1 MMLEV
6 SDTHDEFS
14 SGPSELIR
22 QTCADEFRSKLEQGE
37 VRLGIRSLTLLA
49 RAAREA
55 MHRQGVPDADT
66 AVTDAT
72 IGDIDVRHDPELYE
86 ALGLSHDGD
95 TRVRLDRD
103 THDIFVAHEHPEADS
118 LTSYQPEA
126 IGFAQLR
133 QAFAD
138 QLSQYGISFE
148 KDETVVSYG
157 SLSGIDNLLGT
168 LFARARESGKSINLI
183 FPSPGFSVIAA
194 QAKRRGI
201 PVTHI
206 LTDATDGYCVR
217 TNDLKPAL
225 GEPSDDVS
233 VLYLTPMNNPT
244 STVYDTRILKET
256 VQKFHE
262 LRPSGIILVDLAY
275 MDMIPEEQTKIVL
288 ACFSQPHILS
298 ATVFATS
305 LSKSYGEPRLR
316 AGALL
321 TKNQK
326 ILHELMVQ
334 WQTVFASVSSQTEVA
349 ALVKLKGITKETREA
364 MYDLFRKRQDML
376 LGKIERANAKRQEEG
391 KPPLLDMSSV
401 FGDIPLYIYAKLHD
415 GVDFLDLFVQ
425 TGIMG
430 VPGEVFGDDPKR
442 NMIRLSVGMLH
453 VAPEAPDPALA
464 SDS

>member
-1 MMLEV
+1 M
-6 SDTHDEFS
+6 T
-14 SGPSELIR
+14 PEL
-22 QTCADEFRSKLEQGE
+22 ADEHDALPDDPVVVTRQIFVDAFRDKLAQGE
-37 VRLGIRSLTLLA
+37 ARLGIRSLTMLA
-49 RAAREA
+49 RTVREA
-55 MHRQGVPDADT
+55 IRQQGVHGADT

-72 IGDIDVRHDPELYE
+72 IGDIDVRYDPDLYE
-86 ALGLSHDGD
+86 GLGLSHDGE
-95 TRVRLDRD
+95 TRERLTRA

-118 LTSYQPEA
+118 LTNYQPEA

-133 QAFAD
+133 EAFAD
-138 QLSQYGISFE
+138 QLSAYGIPFRDE
-148 KDETVVSYG
+148 ETVVSYG
-157 SLSGIDNLLGT
+157 SLSGIDNLLGA
-168 LFARARESGKSINLI
+168 LFARARVDGKSMNLI
-183 FPSPGFSVIAA
+183 FPSPGFFVVAA

-206 LTDATDGYCVR
+206 LTDAKNGYCVDP
-217 TNDLKPAL
+217 NDLHQTL

-244 STVYDTRILKET
+244 STVYETRMLQDAVRE
-256 VQKFHE
+256 FLR
-262 LRPSGIILVDLAY
+262 LRPSGIMLVDLAY
-275 MDMIPEEQTKIVL
+275 MDMVPQEQTEALL
-288 ACFSQPHILS
+288 ACFSSPQILS

-321 TKNQK
+321 TKNPQ

-349 ALVKLKGITKETREA
+349 ALVKLKGISKETREA

-376 LGKIERANAKRQEEG
+376 LEKIRRANGIREEEG
-391 KPPLLDMSSV
+391 KSPLLDISSIYR
-401 FGDIPLYIYAKLHD
+401 DIPLYIYAKLHD
-415 GVDFLDLFVQ
+415 GVDFLDMFVQ

-430 VPGEVFGDDPKR
+430 VPGEVFGDDPDR

-453 VAPEAPDPALA
+453 IPPDA
-464 SDS
+464 SDPVLVSDS